1 MSKSVEL
8 SEYQKMTY
16 FHRAAS
22 ARLIILS
29 WKSKFTSSSG
39 VFNFLNRAF
48 NTTSYFELLVYES
61 LYYNHFIDFSCRHT
75 LLINSL

>member
-22 ARLIILS
+22 ARLIISS

-39 VFNFLNRAF
+39 VSIFWVEHLIQLVILNF
-48 NTTSYFELLVYES
+48 
-61 LYYNHFIDFSCRHT
+61 
-75 LLINSL
+75 